1 MKYTSE
7 YLQMQKLA
15 GIITE
20 GEYQEKVD
28 EIESSPE
35 EATEKA
41 ISLSN
46 KLENSPE
53 LNKLASKI
61 ASDPKMVSQ
70 LEKAIKSAGVDFNL
84 NEVEG
89 DGLDMGDMKAMA
101 LTLAKK
107 DKQMNEEEDKSFSLG
122 VNMAVIVGGGLLGSS
137 FSSAIISAIPAVASV
152 FAGPGAVGALAGV
165 GLFLLAKKVYKMMKG
180 SEKTTSKYLSSQD
193 VYDME
198 NDPRNAHFYKKKH
211 YKSSM

>member
-1 MKYTSE
+1 MNKE
-7 YLQMQKLA
+7 FLHMQKLA

-46 KLENSPE
+46 KLENAPE

-84 NEVEG
+84 NEVES

-107 DKQMNEEEDKSFSLG
+107 DKQMNEEEDLSGPIGAGMASF
-122 VNMAVIVGGGLLGSS
+122 VGGGLLGSS
-137 FSSAIISAIPAVASV
+137 FSSAIISAIPVVASG
-152 FAGPGAVGALAGV
+152 FALPGMVGALAGV
-165 GLFLLAKKVYKMMKG
+165 GLFLLARKVYKMMKG
-180 SEKTTSKYLSSQD
+180 SEKTKPSMSDQD
-193 VYDME
+193 THDIM
-198 NDPRNAHFYKKKH
+198 NDPRNAKFFGKK
-211 YKSSM
+211 

>member
-20 GEYQEKVD
+20 GEYREKVD

-46 KLENSPE
+46 KLENTPE

-107 DKQMNEEEDKSFSLG
+107 DKQMNEEEDKSGSIG
-122 VNMAVIVGGGLLGSS
+122 AGMASFIGGGLLGSS

-152 FAGPGAVGALAGV
+152 FAGPGMVGALAGV

-180 SEKTTSKYLSSQD
+180 SEKTTSKYSSQD

-198 NDPRNAHFYKKKH
+198 NDPRNAHFYKKK
-211 YKSSM
+211 